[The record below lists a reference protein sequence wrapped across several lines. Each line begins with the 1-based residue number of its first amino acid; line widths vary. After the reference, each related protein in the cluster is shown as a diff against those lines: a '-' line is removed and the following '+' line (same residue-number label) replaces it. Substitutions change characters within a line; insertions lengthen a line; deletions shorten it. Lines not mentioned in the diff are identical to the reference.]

1 MEFVDLKTNTTTIY
15 SERVAQWLE
24 VLQTFLIVSF
34 LALFSLIYLIY
45 AQHHKILFYVMTRY
59 VVSGF
64 PLWIVLVYA
73 AGVFS
78 VLYMIIVDYDNKAQ
92 DEKDN
97 KDNDAQQESS
107 M

>member
-1 MEFVDLKTNTTTIY
+1 MKSVGKSWTSYFADDSHSYQNPPLTSTEIF
-15 SERVAQWLE
+15 
-24 VLQTFLIVSF
+24 FIVSF

-64 PLWIVLVYA
+64 FYA
-73 AGVFS
+73 AGIFS
-78 VLYMIIVDYDNKAQ
+78 VLYMIIVDYDNKSQ

-97 KDNDAQQESS
+97 KDNEAQQESS